1 MTIKINREDA
11 KNLLFEIMKRLS
23 DVEVKGDSVEHLFMA
38 RVILKQIIDASEDYK
53 EDVKKEG

>member
-1 MTIKINREDA
+1 MILIKRDDA
-11 KNLLFEIMKRLS
+11 KALLVEIMKRLS

>member
-1 MTIKINREDA
+1 MAIKINREDA

>member
-1 MTIKINREDA
+1 MILINREDA

>member
-1 MTIKINREDA
+1 MILINREDA

-38 RVILKQIIDASEDYK
+38 RVILKQVIEASQDYK
-53 EDVKKEG
+53 EEQKKEG

>member
-1 MTIKINREDA
+1 MILIHREDA

-38 RVILKQIIDASEDYK
+38 RVILKQVIDSSQDYK
-53 EDVKKEG
+53 EEPKKEG

>member
-1 MTIKINREDA
+1 MILINREDA

-38 RVILKQIIDASEDYK
+38 RVILKQVIDSSQDYK
-53 EDVKKEG
+53 EEPKKEG